1 MANVENYAEELK
13 PVAHPG
19 PPPNI
24 TILTEAAGQRAMA
37 AYEARHDAHVAWVM
51 SRPAG
56 SWSAE
61 EKQAVLGQILRSGR
75 DEGWMR

>member
-1 MANVENYAEELK
+1 MSNVENYTDALK
-13 PVAHPG
+13 PAAHPG

-24 TILTEAAGQRAMA
+24 TILTEAARQRAMA
-37 AYEARHDAHVAWVM
+37 TYEARLDAHVAWVM
-51 SRPAG
+51 SRRAG

-75 DEGWMR
+75 DEGWIR

>member
-1 MANVENYAEELK
+1 MSNFDSYAEELK

-24 TILTEAAGQRAMA
+24 TILTEAAGQRAIA
-37 AYEARHDAHVAWVM
+37 PYEARLDAHVAWVM
-51 SRPAG
+51 SRPAV

-61 EKQAVLGQILRSGR
+61 EKQAVLGQILRVGR
-75 DEGWMR
+75 TEGWLR